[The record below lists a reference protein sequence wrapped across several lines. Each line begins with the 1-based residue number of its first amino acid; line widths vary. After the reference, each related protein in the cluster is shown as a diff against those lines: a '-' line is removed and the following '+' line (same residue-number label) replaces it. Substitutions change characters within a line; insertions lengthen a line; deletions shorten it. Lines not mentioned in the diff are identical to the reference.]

1 LAEDPLNI
9 RAMNFLAYIYNLNGE
24 ESMAAKVSANFQ
36 GIFGAIM
43 SSGDGLKCETG
54 FHVIAISDEYVI
66 LNIFEMQASSQ
77 SFNNN
82 CDYIKFEADKYKVPG
97 MYFDV
102 SVMQEKK

>member
-1 LAEDPLNI
+1 
-9 RAMNFLAYIYNLNGE
+9 
-24 ESMAAKVSANFQ
+24 
-36 GIFGAIM
+36 M